1 LSAVKEV
8 RILNFDI
15 VGQKAYIKDGPH
27 RNRIGTVKKN
37 EKQLESHFA
46 IVIGEQSIA
55 VELKD
60 IVLVGVD
67 VGQFHKW
74 CEQNGY
80 L

>member
-1 LSAVKEV
+1 M

-27 RNRIGTVKKN
+27 RNRIGIVRKN
-37 EKQLESHFA
+37 EEQLKSHFV
-46 IVIGEQSIA
+46 IVIGEQSID

>member
-1 LSAVKEV
+1 M
-8 RILNFDI
+8 
-15 VGQKAYIKDGPH
+15 
-27 RNRIGTVKKN
+27 
-37 EKQLESHFA
+37 
-46 IVIGEQSIA
+46 IVIDGQNID

-67 VGQFHKW
+67 VGQFHEW

>member
-1 LSAVKEV
+1 M

-15 VGQKAYIKDGPH
+15 VGQKAYIKDGPY
-27 RNRIGTVKKN
+27 RNRIGIVKKK
-37 EKQLESHFA
+37 EKQLETYFV
-46 IVIGEQSIA
+46 IVIGDQSID

-67 VGQFHKW
+67 VRQFHEW

>member
-1 LSAVKEV
+1 M

-15 VGQKAYIKDGPH
+15 IGQKAYIKDGPY
-27 RNRIGTVKKN
+27 RNRIGIVRKN
-37 EKQLESHFA
+37 EEQLKSHFA
-46 IVIGEQSIA
+46 IIIGEQSIDI
-55 VELKD
+55 ELKD

>member
-1 LSAVKEV
+1 M
-8 RILNFDI
+8 NFDI
-15 VGQKAYIKDGPH
+15 VGQKAYIKDGPY
-27 RNRIGTVKKN
+27 RNQIGVVKKS
-37 EKQLESHFA
+37 EKQLETNFV
-46 IVIGEQSIA
+46 IVIGEQSIE

>member
-1 LSAVKEV
+1 MK
-8 RILNFDI
+8 ILNFDI
-15 VGQKAYIKDGPH
+15 VGQKSIYKRWTASEPNWNCKE
-27 RNRIGTVKKN
+27 N
-37 EKQLESHFA
+37 ETKLESQFA
-46 IVIGEQSIA
+46 IVIGEQIID

>member
-1 LSAVKEV
+1 
-8 RILNFDI
+8 LNFDI

-27 RNRIGTVKKN
+27 RNRIGIVRKN
-37 EKQLESHFA
+37 EEQLKSHFV
-46 IVIGEQSIA
+46 IVIGEQSID

-67 VGQFHKW
+67 VGQFHTW

>member
-1 LSAVKEV
+1 M
-8 RILNFDI
+8 R
-15 VGQKAYIKDGPH
+15 QKLAS
-27 RNRIGTVKKN
+27 
-37 EKQLESHFA
+37 QFA
-46 IVIGEQSIA
+46 IVIGEQVID

>member
-1 LSAVKEV
+1 
-8 RILNFDI
+8 
-15 VGQKAYIKDGPH
+15 PH
-27 RNRIGTVKKN
+27 RNRIGIVQKN
-37 EKQLESHFA
+37 ETTLASQVA
-46 IVIGEQSIA
+46 MVMGEQIIDA
-55 VELKD
+55 ELKA

>member
-1 LSAVKEV
+1 M

-15 VGQKAYIKDGPH
+15 VGQKAYIKDGPY
-27 RNRIGTVKKN
+27 RNRIGIVKKN
-37 EKQLESHFA
+37 EEQENPHFA
-46 IVIGEQSIA
+46 IVIGEQSVE

>member
-1 LSAVKEV
+1 V

-15 VGQKAYIKDGPH
+15 VGQKAYIKDGPY
-27 RNRIGTVKKN
+27 RNRIGIVKKN
-37 EKQLESHFA
+37 EEQENSYFA
-46 IVIGEQSIA
+46 IVIGEQSVE

>member
-1 LSAVKEV
+1 MK
-8 RILNFDI
+8 ILNFDI
-15 VGQKAYIKDGPH
+15 IGQKAYIKDGPY
-27 RNRIGTVKKN
+27 RNRIGIVKQKG
-37 EKQLESHFA
+37 KQEGSNFFLVIDEQ
-46 IVIGEQSIA
+46 IVD

-67 VGQFHKW
+67 VRQFHEW

>member
-1 LSAVKEV
+1 MK
-8 RILNFDI
+8 ILNFDI

-27 RNRIGTVKKN
+27 RNRIGIVKKS
-37 EKQLESHFA
+37 ETKLESQFA
-46 IVIGEQSIA
+46 IAIGEQIID

>member
-1 LSAVKEV
+1 MRS
-8 RILNFDI
+8 LNFDI
-15 VGQKAYIKDGPH
+15 VGKKAYKKDGPH
-27 RNRIGTVKKN
+27 RNRIGIVRKN
-37 EKQLESHFA
+37 EEQLKSHFV
-46 IVIGEQSIA
+46 IVIGEQSID

-67 VGQFHKW
+67 VGQFHTW

>member
-1 LSAVKEV
+1 M
-8 RILNFDI
+8 NFDI

-27 RNRIGTVKKN
+27 RNRIGIVRKN
-37 EKQLESHFA
+37 EEQLKSHFV
-46 IVIGEQSIA
+46 IVIGEQSID

-67 VGQFHKW
+67 VGQFHTW

>member
-1 LSAVKEV
+1 MK
-8 RILNFDI
+8 ILNFDI
-15 VGQKAYIKDGPH
+15 VGQKAYIKDGAH
-27 RNRIGTVKKN
+27 RNRIGIVKKN
-37 EKQLESHFA
+37 ETKLESQFA
-46 IVIGEQSIA
+46 IVIGEQSID

-67 VGQFHKW
+67 VGQFHTW

>member
-1 LSAVKEV
+1 
-8 RILNFDI
+8 
-15 VGQKAYIKDGPH
+15 
-27 RNRIGTVKKN
+27 KKN
-37 EKQLESHFA
+37 ETKLESQFA
-46 IVIGEQSIA
+46 IVIGEQSID

>member
-1 LSAVKEV
+1 M

-15 VGQKAYIKDGPH
+15 VGQKAYIKDEPH
-27 RNRIGTVKKN
+27 RNRIGIVRKN
-37 EKQLESHFA
+37 EEQLKSHFV
-46 IVIGEQSIA
+46 IVIGEQSID

>member
-1 LSAVKEV
+1 MSAIKEV

-15 VGQKAYIKDGPH
+15 IGQKAYIKDGPY
-27 RNRIGTVKKN
+27 RNRIGIVRKN
-37 EKQLESHFA
+37 EEQLKSHFA
-46 IVIGEQSIA
+46 IIIGEQSIDI
-55 VELKD
+55 ELKD

>member
-1 LSAVKEV
+1 M
-8 RILNFDI
+8 NFDI

-27 RNRIGTVKKN
+27 RNRIGIVKKK
-37 EKQLESHFA
+37 EKQLETYFV
-46 IVIGEQSIA
+46 IVIGDQSID

-67 VGQFHKW
+67 VRQFHEW

>member
-1 LSAVKEV
+1 MSAVKEV
-8 RILNFDI
+8 KILNFDI

-27 RNRIGTVKKN
+27 RNRIGIVKKN
-37 EKQLESHFA
+37 ETKLESQFA
-46 IVIGEQSIA
+46 IVIGEQIIE